1 MADNEFGRK
10 LPFALD
16 AEQSVLGSILIDPEC
31 FNTVVGIL
39 KSEDFYLDEH
49 TQIYLAMQDLYL
61 KNRDIDIVTLID
73 TLVHRGVY
81 DEQNSRSYIKLI
93 AEVVPSAANVSD
105 YARIVKDKS
114 LLRALIAAADEITES
129 AYSGKDEVAHIIGNA
144 EQKIFS
150 IAEGNDQKGF
160 THIREVLVQTYEHL
174 HLLQTNRAE
183 TLGVATGFGDLDKV
197 LVGMG
202 KSDFIIVGAR
212 PGVGKTSFC
221 LNIATNVAKATK
233 KEVCIFSLEMSA
245 EQLVSRMLSSEAL
258 VDSYSIRS
266 GELSDDDWTK
276 LAHAS
281 ASLSECD
288 IYIDDTTGIT
298 ATGMKAKLRRK
309 KNLGLVVIDYLQL
322 MQSDRKI
329 DNRVQEVS
337 DISRNLKLLAKELGV
352 PVICCAQL
360 SRNPESRKGA
370 DSAPMLSDLRDSGA
384 IEQDADIIMFLSRDY
399 YQNDPEK
406 QNIADVHV
414 AKNRHG
420 STQRVPMGWFGQYT
434 KFTSMAPDGTPEPP
448 A

>member
-1 MADNEFGRK
+1 MEEKLYSRK
-10 LPFALD
+10 LPFSVE

-31 FNTVVGIL
+31 IDLVVGIL
-39 KSEDFYLDEH
+39 KSEDFYVSEH
-49 TQIYLAMQDLYL
+49 TEIYLAMQEMYL
-61 KNRDIDIVTLID
+61 KNKDIDIVTLID

-81 DEQNSRSYIKLI
+81 DEANSKSYIKLI
-93 AEVVPSAANVSD
+93 ADVVPSAANVAD

-114 LLRALIAAADEITES
+114 LLRSLIAASEEISES
-129 AYSGKDEVAHIIGNA
+129 AYSAEDEVMHIIGNA

-150 IAEGNDQKGF
+150 IAEGNEQKGF
-160 THIREVLVQTYEHL
+160 THIKEVLVQTFEHL
-174 HLLQTNRAE
+174 HNLQTNRAE
-183 TLGVATGFGDLDKV
+183 TIGVPTGFGDLDKV

-212 PGVGKTSFC
+212 PGVGKTSFA
-221 LNIATNVAKATK
+221 LNIATNVARNTK
-233 KEVCIFSLEMSA
+233 KAVCIFSLEMSA
-245 EQLVSRMLSSEAL
+245 QQLVSRMLSSEAL
-258 VDSYSIRS
+258 VDSHNIRS
-266 GELSDDDWTK
+266 GELSSDDWTK
-276 LAHAS
+276 IAHAS
-281 ASLSECD
+281 ANLTECD

-298 ATGMKAKLRRK
+298 ATAMKSKLRRV

-337 DISRNLKLLAKELGV
+337 DISRNLKILAKELMV
-352 PVICCAQL
+352 PIICCAQL
-360 SRNPESRKGA
+360 SRNPESRKGK

-434 KFTSMAPDGTPEPP
+434 KFTSMASDGTPEPP

>member
-1 MADNEFGRK
+1 MAEGAFTRK
-10 LPFALD
+10 LPFSLE

-31 FNTVVGIL
+31 FNVVVGIL

-49 TQIYLAMQDLYL
+49 VQIYLAMQDLYL
-61 KNRDIDIVTLID
+61 KNQDIDIVTLID

-93 AEVVPSAANVSD
+93 ADVVPSAANVAD

-114 LLRALIAAADEITES
+114 LLRALIAAAGEITES
-129 AYSGKDEVAHIIGNA
+129 AYSGEDEVMHILGNA

-160 THIREVLVQTYEHL
+160 THIRDVLVQTYEHL

-183 TLGVATGFGDLDKV
+183 IMGVATGFGDLDKV

-202 KSDFIIVGAR
+202 KGDFIIVGAR

-221 LNIATNVAKATK
+221 LNIATNVAKTTK

-329 DNRVQEVS
+329 DSRVQEVT

-352 PVICCAQL
+352 PVVCCAQL

-420 STQRVPMGWFGQYT
+420 SMQRVPMGWFGQYT

>member
-1 MADNEFGRK
+1 MADNAFARK
-10 LPFALD
+10 LPFSLE

-31 FNTVVGIL
+31 FNVIAGIL

-49 TQIYLAMQDLYL
+49 VQIYLAMQDMYI

-81 DEQNSRSYIKLI
+81 DENNSKSYIKLI
-93 AEVVPSAANVSD
+93 ADVVPSAANVED

-114 LLRALIAAADEITES
+114 LLRSLIAASEEISES
-129 AYSGKDEVAHIIGNA
+129 AYSAEDEVTHILGNA

-150 IAEGNDQKGF
+150 IAEGNEQKGF

-174 HLLQTNRAE
+174 HQLQTNRAE
-183 TLGVATGFGDLDKV
+183 TIGTPTGFGDLDKV

-202 KSDFIIVGAR
+202 KSDMIIVGAR

-221 LNIATNVAKATK
+221 LNIAANVAKDSK
-233 KEVCIFSLEMSA
+233 KAVCIFSLEMSA
-245 EQLVSRMLSSEAL
+245 QQLVSRLLSSEAL
-258 VDSYSIRS
+258 VDSHNIRS
-266 GELSDDDWTK
+266 GELTDEDWTK

-281 ASLSECD
+281 ATLSECD
-288 IYIDDTTGIT
+288 ILIDDTTGIT
-298 ATGMKAKLRRK
+298 ATGMKAKLRRV

-337 DISRNLKLLAKELGV
+337 DISRNLKLLAKELMV

-360 SRNPESRKGA
+360 SRNPESRKGNEKM
-370 DSAPMLSDLRDSGA
+370 PMLSDLRDSGA

-399 YQNDPEK
+399 YMTDPEK
-406 QNIADVHV
+406 QNVADVVV

-420 STQRVPMGWFGQYT
+420 STGTVPMGWFGQYT
-434 KFTSMAPDGTPEPP
+434 KFTSLAADGTAEAPM
-448 A
+448 